1 MNTEEKNFIY
11 LRTEQGTKKVLY
23 NKGDMISSL
32 PNKPPNYM
40 IKMKNKV
47 IEDQPLDNVQGN
59 IIELTP
65 TCKAGSEKIIP

>member
-1 MNTEEKNFIY
+1 
-11 LRTEQGTKKVLY
+11 
-23 NKGDMISSL
+23 MISSL

-65 TCKAGSEKIIP
+65 TCKAGSEKMIP